1 MIDLER
7 RVGPASLR
15 VWGLILNFIG
25 NALALYGA
33 AGVLR
38 DGSGWPAVA
47 IGLAITVGCVL
58 VLAIPSPDIPSPDIP
73 SPDIPNPDIEADDDA

>member
-7 RVGPASLR
+7 RTGPWSLR
-15 VWGLILNFIG
+15 VWGLIANFTG

-38 DGSGWPAVA
+38 DGSRWPLLVT
-47 IGLAITVGCVL
+47 GLLITLGCLL
-58 VLAIPSPDIPSPDIP
+58 VLAVPTPDLDPTSEGRE
-73 SPDIPNPDIEADDDA
+73 SGLS